1 LLKERAKEVAAAVA
15 LGDMLLLCLSFF
27 LAFEIRFW
35 LFPRWNP
42 YLPLVDLGRFSWLLL
57 LAMPTFHLLL
67 RLGGVY
73 DSLRTRSLLDLL
85 VLVAKPVAM
94 GGLFLGA
101 VIFVL
106 QAKYFSR
113 SLFGLF
119 LALFYVLLLLEKV
132 VLRWLQRVARRRGF
146 NYRNVLIVG
155 INEGAMR
162 VADALT
168 QSKDYGFRIAGFVNG
183 FGQE

>member
-1 LLKERAKEVAAAVA
+1 
-15 LGDMLLLCLSFF
+15 
-27 LAFEIRFW
+27 
-35 LFPRWNP
+35 
-42 YLPLVDLGRFSWLLL
+42 
-57 LAMPTFHLLL
+57 
-67 RLGGVY
+67 
-73 DSLRTRSLLDLL
+73 
-85 VLVAKPVAM
+85 LVAKPVAM

-168 QSKDYGFRIAGFVNG
+168 QSRDYGFRIAGFVNG
-183 FGQE
+183 FDQEYIEADRYKLLGSVHDI